1 MSETIEHDSEQ
12 PSGEVEPH
20 PADDPAGGVPMHGM
34 AAAPQIKATDLVNRL
49 GTIREAMNTAMVKDV
64 DYGVVPGTDKPTLLK
79 PGSEKLGVLFQ
90 LDIQLDNEKL
100 WGPGEHLTV
109 ISRATAYHAPT
120 GTRLGYGEGMCSTRE
135 KKYAY
140 RKQERT
146 CPQCGAHAIIKGK
159 AEYGGGWLCWKKKG
173 GCGAKF
179 NDGAAEIEN
188 QPQGEVENPD
198 LPDCWNTVIKMSE
211 KRARVDCV
219 LAVTGASAL
228 FTQDVEDMP
237 EFQGNWDAPPTP
249 QPPSDDEK
257 KPSGSG
263 QQHPVWRTEPLTD
276 SEIAHIRQL
285 MADTDTD
292 EQTFCAAIAPKLST
306 DIPDATYIPPAHY
319 EWACKQLNI
328 KAKKM
333 HQQHDDTLKDKG
345 EQASDPTTE
354 DEA

>member
-1 MSETIEHDSEQ
+1 MSETAETT
-12 PSGEVEPH
+12 EVRDITPH
-20 PADDPAGGVPMHGM
+20 ETDDPATGVPMHGL
-34 AAAPQIKATDLVNRL
+34 AAAPQIKASDLTHRL
-49 GTIREAMNTAMVKDV
+49 AIIREAMTDAMVNNV

-109 ISRATAYHAPT
+109 ISRAIAYHAPT

-140 RKQERT
+140 RKAERA
-146 CPQCGAHAIIKGK
+146 CPQCGVQAIIKGK

-179 NDGAAEIEN
+179 ADGSAEIES
-188 QPQGEVENPD
+188 QAQGDVENPD

-228 FTQDVEDMP
+228 FTQDVEDLP
-237 EFQGNWDAPPTP
+237 EFQQAAEERRDQSQP
-249 QPPSDDEK
+249 QEPQQQTISSEQVAEIEGLLERALEAGYESGPFFQWMRENLGVSNIEDLSHAGYERALAALK
-257 KPSGSG
+257 K
-263 QQHPVWRTEPLTD
+263 
-276 SEIAHIRQL
+276 
-285 MADTDTD
+285 
-292 EQTFCAAIAPKLST
+292 KL
-306 DIPDATYIPPAHY
+306 PASKKK
-319 EWACKQLNI
+319 AS
-328 KAKKM
+328 AKKAAA
-333 HQQHDDTLKDKG
+333 KEG
-345 EQASDPTTE
+345 E
-354 DEA
+354 